1 MRCRNEAETLLKNGK
16 GQPWM
21 LYHNHIFSVPEGK
34 QIRVIIDT
42 DAQNEADDQYA
53 IAQALLSPRLDIK
66 AIVAAH
72 FGTEKSPHSML
83 DSYTEIRTILEI
95 MNRREPVFDIPVFCG
110 EEKALEEDANSPSVG
125 VRAIIEEARR
135 DGAPLFVISLGA
147 LTNCARALKEA
158 PDIAKRMTV
167 VWIGGGAYPAGG
179 WEYNLK
185 NDIQAARIVL
195 ESSVELWQIPQN
207 VYQRMLV
214 SIAELAVRVRPQG
227 ELGEYLFSRLTAWGH
242 TFWGR
247 RSPQRT
253 GECWFLGDSPAVGVL
268 LNEHEFHYHM
278 QEAPRIKEDY
288 SYQGVISGRQIRVYD
303 RVDSRFIL
311 EDLYAKLAL
320 FAAGSR

>member
-1 MRCRNEAETLLKNGK
+1 MPYE
-16 GQPWM
+16 
-21 LYHNHIFSVPEGK
+21 NHIFRAPAQK
-34 QIRVIIDT
+34 QIRLIIDT

-53 IAQALLSPRLDIK
+53 IVQALLSPRLDTK

-83 DSYTEIRTILEI
+83 DSYGEIRTILDI
-95 MNRREPVFDIPVFCG
+95 MNRREPVFDIPALRG
-110 EEKALEEDANSPSVG
+110 EEKALDGDVKEPSEG

-135 DGAPLFVISLGA
+135 DGPPLFVIALGA
-147 LTNCARALKEA
+147 LTNSARALMEA
-158 PDIAKRMTV
+158 PDIAPRMTL
-167 VWIGGGAYPAGG
+167 VWIGGGAYPDGG

-185 NDIQAARIVL
+185 NDPYAARIVF
-195 ESSVELWQIPQN
+195 ESSVELWQIPRN
-207 VYQRMLV
+207 VYQMMLV

-227 ELGEYLFSRLTAWGH
+227 ELGEYLFSRLVTWGH
-242 TFWGR
+242 TYWGM

-268 LNEHEFHYHM
+268 LNDHEFSYHM
-278 QEAPRIKEDY
+278 QAAHRIGDDY
-288 SYQGVISGRQIRVYD
+288 SYGEEIPGRTIRVYD

-320 FAAGSR
+320 FAAGCPAARPKTEGDDT